1 MDVEIMRFCRAFMR
15 DMGDMPIRNSQYAL
29 LNIMCTTPGPHV
41 PVGLAETLGVSKAM
55 VSAHLVAL
63 MERGLVVRVPS
74 PEDGRS
80 FYIIPS
86 KRGKDLFERVSN
98 FERDR
103 VNAIVSKI
111 GQKKFDNF
119 IKLIAN
125 VNRVLEGL

>member
-15 DMGDMPIRNSQYAL
+15 DMGDMPIRNSQYAV

-80 FYIIPS
+80 VYVMPS
-86 KRGKDLFERVSN
+86 RRGKDLFN
-98 FERDR
+98 
-103 VNAIVSKI
+103 KI
-111 GQKKFDNF
+111 AQANNEKLNLIKAQLGAKKFDAF
-119 IKLIAN
+119 IKLVSQ
-125 VNRVLEGL
+125 VNRIID

>member
-15 DMGDMPIRNSQYAL
+15 DMGDMPIRNSQYAV

-41 PVGLAETLGVSKAM
+41 PVVLAETLGESKAM

-80 FYIIPS
+80 VYVMPS
-86 KRGKDLFERVSN
+86 RRGKDLFN
-98 FERDR
+98 
-103 VNAIVSKI
+103 KI
-111 GQKKFDNF
+111 AQANNEKLNLIKAQLGAKKFDAF
-119 IKLIAN
+119 IKLISQ
-125 VNRVLEGL
+125 VNQIID